1 MTAVIPYLEQ
11 IQTELLAIGRDPDI
25 LAGELL
31 DIIADAIANQPRTL
45 QKRIGP
51 SEIGTPCTRKLGYR
65 FLDHPEQ
72 DRPTAW
78 KPTIGT
84 AVHEH
89 LAGIFDRYNV
99 DNAAEYDGQERF
111 YVETRLS
118 VGEIA
123 GEEITGS
130 SDLFDRTTLTNWD
143 WKIVGPTQLIKHR
156 TQGPGDQYR
165 TQAHLYGRGWQRAGI
180 GCDTVGVIFLPRNGE
195 FADAH
200 VWFEPYDEQVAVDAL
215 RRADGVELAVRQL
228 GHRALTLL
236 DTAPDYCG
244 SCQFFR
250 AGSTDLT
257 TGCPGDPD
265 GLRRDAPALTFNKP
279 NLVSEGV

>member
-1 MTAVIPYLEQ
+1 MTAVTRYLEE
-11 IQTELLAIGRDPDI
+11 IPAGLLVADRDPEI

-31 DIIADAIANQPRTL
+31 DVIADAIANQPRTL
-45 QKRIGP
+45 QKRLGP

-78 KPTIGT
+78 KPAIGT

-89 LAGIFDRYNV
+89 LASVFDRYNLEH
-99 DNAAEYDGQERF
+99 ALEHDGQERF
-111 YVETRLS
+111 YVESQLC

-130 SDLFDRTTLTNWD
+130 SDLFDRTTLINWD
-143 WKIVGPTQLIKHR
+143 WKVVGPTQLIKYR
-156 TQGPGDQYR
+156 THGPGDQYR
-165 TQAHLYGRGWQRAGI
+165 AQAHLYGRGWHRAGI
-180 GCDTVGVIFLPRNGE
+180 GCDTVGIIFLPRNGE
-195 FADAH
+195 FAEAH
-200 VWFEPYDEQVAVDAL
+200 IWYEPYDEQVAVDAL

-228 GHRALTLL
+228 GHQALTLL

-244 SCQFFR
+244 SCPFFR
-250 AGSTDLT
+250 PGSTDLII
-257 TGCPGDPD
+257 GCPGDPD
-265 GLRRDAPALTFNKP
+265 GLRRDAPALTFSKP
-279 NLVSEGV
+279 NFVPEGV